1 MLDRCQGLLFKNF
14 FYDAACDSKS
24 LNCNIIMQKRFF
36 WLLRQ
41 LLTNLLSFLPLH
53 NSVIFLF
60 RHFFHFPSTTTT
72 TFLLFSLLLNSAV
85 LPPPPPLHFS
95 LFSSSFSSSFYCSR
109 PSSHF
114 YCFPSLF
121 SSFLL
126 FPFYLFLLFCLLRLL
141 FISHCFPPPS
151 RPHSIVPVPLLIS
164 IVFRPFSP
172 HFYCFPSTYFCCF
185 ASSASSS
192 FLIVFLL
199 LLVLILLF
207 PSLFSFLLF
216 SVPFLLISIVS
227 LLLISVVFTLPPHFC
242 CFASCHL
249 FTIFT

>member
-53 NSVIFLF
+53 NSVISLF

-114 YCFPSLF
+114 YCFPSTYF
-121 SSFLL
+121 CCFHSSSS
-126 FPFYLFLLFCLLRLL
+126 FLLFCLLLL
-141 FISHCFPPPS
+141 IHHFHIDQNPSCLPPPRPPQKTFSITIVSNFSRVVYS
-151 RPHSIVPVPLLIS
+151 RPKRNRRQWLRKIWGAGGGGGKQGALWFIWKW
-164 IVFRPFSP
+164 
-172 HFYCFPSTYFCCF
+172 
-185 ASSASSS
+185 
-192 FLIVFLL
+192 
-199 LLVLILLF
+199 
-207 PSLFSFLLF
+207 
-216 SVPFLLISIVS
+216 
-227 LLLISVVFTLPPHFC
+227 
-242 CFASCHL
+242 
-249 FTIFT
+249 

>member
-41 LLTNLLSFLPLH
+41 LLTNLY
-53 NSVIFLF
+53 
-60 RHFFHFPSTTTT
+60 FPSCPSTIQ
-72 TFLLFSLLLNSAV
+72 LFPFSAIFFIF
-85 LPPPPPLHFS
+85 PPPPP
-95 LFSSSFSSSFYCSR
+95 
-109 PSSHF
+109 PHF
-114 YCFPSLF
+114 YCFPFSLI
-121 SSFLL
+121 
-126 FPFYLFLLFCLLRLL
+126 LLFCLLRLL

-185 ASSASSS
+185 HSSSS
-192 FLIVFLL
+192 FLLFCLL
-199 LLVLILLF
+199 LLIHHF
-207 PSLFSFLLF
+207 HIDQNPSCLPPPRPPPPKKTFSTT
-216 SVPFLLISIVS
+216 IVS
-227 LLLISVVFTLPPHFC
+227 NFPRVVYSRPKRNRRLVTQNLGGGGKQGALWFMWKW
-242 CFASCHL
+242 
-249 FTIFT
+249 